1 MAIKIKIN
9 APKNL
14 PLTISQR
21 LRGLVKSISNVPCF
35 FSSEKLFIVTAGIRK
50 ISIHGANLKNGLISA
65 YPEFKMLKSPSKTHK
80 NNPFSKR
87 KMAIT
92 KYPIGEPKK
101 DFISRSNTAFI
112 FKTCFN
118 AYKSNLYT

>member
-1 MAIKIKIN
+1 MAVRIKIN

-35 FSSEKLFIVTAGIRK
+35 FSSEKLFMVTAGIRK
-50 ISIHGANLKNGLISA
+50 ISIQGANLKNGLISA

-80 NNPFSKR
+80 NNPFINR
-87 KMAIT
+87 KTRIT
-92 KYPIGEPKK
+92 IYPINELKNELISFFNKTTVSTKK
-101 DFISRSNTAFI
+101 KIG
-112 FKTCFN
+112 
-118 AYKSNLYT
+118 